1 MTTLI
6 QTLRALREGRT
17 STLALLEAARGA
29 AEEGARLNALA
40 WVDWNEAHR
49 IATRLDEERAACR
62 RRETQVP
69 GRLHGVLVTIKD
81 LFKVEG
87 MPMHAGTRA
96 ALPDLGS
103 GEAIAVQRLREAGAL
118 ILAKTNMHE
127 IALGASG
134 ENPWTGDVLNPFDPE
149 HQAGGSSS
157 GAAVATA
164 LGIGLAGLGSDTGG
178 SIRIPAAFCGLVGF
192 KPSFG
197 AIPLEGALHLSWTC
211 DHAGAIARDLADSTL
226 LYEVMSRRSAAHGA
240 VGRRPRLGVPEDW
253 LAPRLSAE
261 VAGAF
266 EALLSRLRA
275 HPIDLVVCPMKPLLD
290 RAWGCYSPIV
300 RAEAAWVHRE
310 VLSRGG
316 SGFSEAVLAPMR
328 LGEQLSAIQ
337 YLDAMQTRK
346 EVIEG
351 LRRCLAGV
359 DALILPTSAVAP
371 PRRGQIGVLGAQGTM
386 PVRDAVLGQTAPFS
400 LAGLPALSMPYAWAG
415 KLPLGLQL
423 VGAADSDARLLAL
436 GRWLE
441 GLGVRLA

>member
-1 MTTLI
+1 MTSLI
-6 QTLRALREGRT
+6 QTLQALREGKT
-17 STLALLEAARGA
+17 TTVALLEAARRA
-29 AEEGARLNALA
+29 AEEGAGLNAIA
-40 WVDWNEAHR
+40 WVDWDEAQQS
-49 IATRLDEERAACR
+49 ATRLDAERSACR
-62 RRETQVP
+62 RRETPVP
-69 GRLHGVLVTIKD
+69 GRLHGALLTVKD
-81 LFKVEG
+81 LYKVEG

-96 ALPDLGS
+96 ALPDLGL
-103 GEAIAVQRLREAGAL
+103 GEAVAVQRLREAGAL

-127 IALGASG
+127 IALGATG
-134 ENPWTGDVLNPFDPE
+134 ENPWTGDVLNPFDSG

-197 AIPLEGALHLSWTC
+197 AISLQGALHLSWTC
-211 DHAGAIARDLADSTL
+211 DHAGAITRDLADSTL
-226 LYEVMSRRSAAHGA
+226 LYEVLSQRNAAHGA
-240 VGRRPRLGVPEDW
+240 VARRPRLGVPEDW

-275 HPIDLVVCPMKPLLD
+275 QAIDLVVCPMKSLLD

-316 SGFSEAVLAPMR
+316 SGFSEAVIAPMR
-328 LGEQLSAIQ
+328 LGEGLSALQ

-351 LRRCLAGV
+351 LRRCLAAV
-359 DALILPTSAVAP
+359 DALILPTSAVAT
-371 PRRGQIGVLGAQGTM
+371 PRRGQTDAQAAQGTM

-423 VGAADSDARLLAL
+423 VGVPESDARLLAL